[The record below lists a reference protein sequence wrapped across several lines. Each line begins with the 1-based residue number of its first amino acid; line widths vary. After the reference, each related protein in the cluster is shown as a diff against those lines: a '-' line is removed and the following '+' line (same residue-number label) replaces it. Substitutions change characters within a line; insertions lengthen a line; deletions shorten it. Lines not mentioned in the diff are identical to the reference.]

1 MGKVCNVMAP
11 INSVNGITINRTK
24 LCHSSNYKDKD
35 SRTIDYLVFHY
46 TGNTKDTAKANASYF
61 MGANREASAHYFV
74 DDISIWQSVDVNDQA
89 IHCGTWGTYYHD
101 ACRNQNSIGIEM
113 CCTAGNYK
121 IGKKALEN
129 AAQLGAAL
137 CKYLGITDVDKYVV
151 RHYDVTHKNC
161 PAQMAGSNNAEWN
174 AFKARIKEIIKPV
187 ATSTPTTSATT
198 TTSVAIA
205 AGDKL
210 TLSSAAIY
218 TSSSAKNK
226 AGTKT
231 GTYYVWDKKVINN
244 RIRITNSKSNVGK
257 SGQVTGWINVDD
269 AKKVASNT
277 SSANATEYKVKVTVG
292 VLNIRSGPSS
302 INYKVVGAI
311 KDKGVYTII
320 ETKGNWGRLK
330 SKVGWIY
337 LPYTKKV

>member
-24 LCHSSNYKDKD
+24 LCNPSNYTNLD
-35 SRTIDYLVFHY
+35 SRNIEYLVYHY
-46 TGNTKDTAKANASYF
+46 TGNTKDTAKANANYF
-61 MGANREASAHYFV
+61 MGTNRQASAHYFV
-74 DDISIWQSVDVNDQA
+74 DDTSIWQSVDVNDQA
-89 IHCGTWGTYYHD
+89 WHCGTSGTYYHD
-101 ACRNQNSIGIEM
+101 VCRNKNSIGIEM

-121 IGKKALEN
+121 IGEKAVEN

-137 CKYLGITDVDKYVV
+137 CKYLGISDVDKYVV

-161 PAQMAGSNNAEWN
+161 PAQMAGSNNAEWA
-174 AFKARIKEIIKPV
+174 AFKARIKTILNPN
-187 ATSTPTTSATT
+187 ATNNTPEELI
-198 TTSVAIA
+198 TSVAIA
-205 AGDKL
+205 TGDKL
-210 TLSSAAIY
+210 TLSDVAIY
-218 TSSSAKNK
+218 ISSSAKNK

-231 GTYYVWDKKVINN
+231 GTYYVWDKKVVNN
-244 RIRITNSKSNVGK
+244 RIRITNSTANVGK
-257 SGQVTGWINVDD
+257 SGQVTGWINVTD
-269 AKKVASNT
+269 AKKVVSNT
-277 SSANATEYKVKVTVG
+277 SNTNVTEYRVKVTAN

-302 INYKVVGAI
+302 ISYKVVGTI